1 MSTDPFRQ
9 GRYGGKRAV
18 YGSGKVVT
26 MSPVSASTTRVLN
39 AALER
44 KIMSAE
50 EAAGLI
56 RSGDQVGMSGFTG
69 SGYPKTVPVQLA
81 KRISEAHF
89 RGEKFQVSVFTGA
102 STGPELD
109 GALAMAGGIHLRLP
123 YQSDPET
130 RKRINSGEMEYMDIH
145 LSHVAQFVEYGFLGK
160 LDVALIEVTAVLED
174 GRLIPSSSIG
184 NNKTWIDQA
193 ERVILEVNAWQPMA
207 LEGMHDIYYGL
218 EAPPNRGP
226 IPLTS
231 AGQRIGSPYLQ
242 VDPKKVAAIVL
253 TDSPDRNSAFKA
265 PDEASKKIA
274 GHILEFLS
282 WEVKKGRMP
291 ANLLPLQSGVG
302 NIANAVLFGLE
313 EGPFEGLTSYTE
325 VIQDGMIR
333 LLKSGKL
340 ASASATAF
348 SLSPEMLTEV
358 NAHMAS
364 YRDRIVLRPQEIS
377 NHPEIIRRLGVIAM
391 NGMIEADI
399 YGNVNSTHVMG
410 SRIQNGIGGSGDFA
424 RNGYLSIFMA
434 PSLAQKGAI
443 STIVPMVSH
452 IDHTEHDVQVV
463 VTEQGLADLRGLS
476 PRQRAHLIIE
486 KCAHPD
492 FKPLLADYL
501 DRAERLSYGKHTP
514 HLLTESLSWHQRYL
528 RCGQMKPKQEN

>member
-1 MSTDPFRQ
+1 L
-9 GRYGGKRAV
+9 AIA
-18 YGSGKVVT
+18 
-26 MSPVSASTTRVLN
+26 SATTSRVLN
-39 AALER
+39 SNLSS
-44 KIMSAE
+44 KIMSAA
-50 EAAGLI
+50 EAAVLI
-56 RSGDQVGMSGFTG
+56 NSGDQIGMSGFTG
-69 SGYPKTVPVQLA
+69 SGYPKVVPLELA
-81 KRISEAHF
+81 HRIAEANF
-89 RGEKFQVSVFTGA
+89 RGQKFQVSVFTGA

-130 RKRINSGEMEYMDIH
+130 RKRINTGEMEYMDIH

-174 GRLIPSSSIG
+174 GRVVPSSSIG

-193 ERVILEVNAWQPMA
+193 ERVILEVNSWQPPS

-218 EAPPNRGP
+218 EPPPNRKP
-226 IPLTS
+226 IPLVNT
-231 AGQRIGSPYLQ
+231 GQRIGTSYLR
-242 VDPKKVAAIVL
+242 VPPEKVVALVL
-253 TDSPDRNSAFKA
+253 TDAPDRNSPFKA
-265 PDEASKKIA
+265 PDDASKRIA
-274 GHILEFLS
+274 GNILEFLE

-291 ANLLPLQSGVG
+291 SNLLPLQSGVG

-313 EGPFEGLTSYTE
+313 EAPFEGLTSYTE
-325 VIQDGMIR
+325 VIQDGMVR

-340 ASASATAF
+340 TCASATAF
-348 SLSPEMLTEV
+348 SLSPGMMAEV
-358 NAHMAS
+358 NANMPFYH
-364 YRDRIVLRPQEIS
+364 DKIVLRPQEIS
-377 NHPEIIRRLGVIAM
+377 NHPEVIRRLGVIAM

-434 PSLAQKGAI
+434 PSTAQKGTI

-452 IDHTEHDVQVV
+452 VDHTEHDVQVL
-463 VTEQGLADLRGLS
+463 VTENGLADLRGLS

-486 KCAHPD
+486 KCANPD
-492 FKPLLADYL
+492 YKGALRDYL
-501 DRAERLSYGKHTP
+501 DRGERLSYGKHTP
-514 HLLTESLSWHQRYL
+514 HLLAESLGWHNRYL
-528 RCGQMKPKQEN
+528 RTGNMKVRDED